1 MPGVVSV
8 TQVTSAGKPPPG
20 VAPQKGQRRKGRC
33 RRGVGTGPF
42 RLL

>member
-1 MPGVVSV
+1 MCGVVSV
-8 TQVTSAGKPPPG
+8 TEVTSAGKPTPG
-20 VAPQKGQRRKGRC
+20 VAPRKGQRRKDRC